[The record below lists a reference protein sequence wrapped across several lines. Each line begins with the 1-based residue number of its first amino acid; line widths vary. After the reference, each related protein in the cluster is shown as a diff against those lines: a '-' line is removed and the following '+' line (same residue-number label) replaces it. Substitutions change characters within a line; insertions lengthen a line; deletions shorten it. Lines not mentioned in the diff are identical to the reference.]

1 MLSCSRISQALL
13 VAAASMVAAGCAAP
27 PETATLTPP
36 AALQMNGV
44 PPIPAALATR
54 VGAYT
59 ELRGAGLVDWH
70 PDGQDLVVTWRGGNT
85 VQLHRA
91 DPAGRLTALT
101 DATEP
106 TRSGRFVPAAP
117 GLLLLSRDSG
127 GGEAGQIVRHDVATG
142 AETRL
147 TDPDQRHAMGP
158 FSRDGRWLAFTSVP
172 LDRTAQGGTRARI
185 ETRLSLLDPARGE
198 IRVLA
203 TLPGPGWSANAFGR
217 DDRSLLLTRY
227 RSNIDA
233 EVWSLDLS
241 PTAGRPATPQ
251 RLLPRDGDPRAAY
264 FGSDVLADGRLLVR
278 TDAFGEF
285 RTLYRFDPA
294 TGAFDR
300 VGPAPTWDVVDSDLA
315 TDGARLALVRNEAGR
330 GVLHLADGRTLAP
343 LPAPDVPGNVRG
355 VVFSPDGTRLA
366 VWHDG
371 ADSPGTV
378 SVLDLASGQLTPR
391 VQPDTAG
398 LDTAAF
404 RPTEVIA
411 WNSFDGRRITGLMTR
426 PPTRFSGP
434 RPVLIDFHG
443 GPAAQARLG
452 FNGRTNYLINE
463 LGIVLIEPN
472 VRGSSG
478 FGKTFV
484 SLDDGRLRE
493 DSVRDAGA
501 LLDWIATQP
510 GLDASRVAVSGG
522 SYGGYMVQ
530 AVAVH
535 HGPRIRGAINI
546 VGISHFVNFLENTE
560 SYRRDL
566 RRVEY
571 GDERDP
577 AMRAFLHAISPL
589 TMAARM
595 TAPMFVIHGRND
607 PRVPV
612 SEAEQLVA
620 TLQRSGVPVWTMI
633 ADNEGH
639 GFAKKDNA
647 DYAFLARVLFL
658 QSVLR

>member
-1 MLSCSRISQALL
+1 MTSDSFRMLMVMLALGALGACTSPTTGGVINAPQALRM
-13 VAAASMVAAGCAAP
+13 A
-27 PETATLTPP
+27 
-36 AALQMNGV
+36 GV
-44 PPIPAALATR
+44 PPIPVSLASR

-59 ELRGAGLVDWH
+59 EVRAAGLVDWH

-91 DPAGRLTALT
+91 DPTGRLTALT
-101 DATEP
+101 DAAEP

-117 GLLLLSRDSG
+117 DLLLLSRDSG
-127 GGEAGQIVRHDVATG
+127 GGEAGQIVRHVVSTG
-142 AETRL
+142 EETRL
-147 TDPDQRHAMGP
+147 TDPDQRHGMGP

-172 LDRTAQGGTRARI
+172 LDRTAQGGSRARI
-185 ETRLSLLDPARGE
+185 ETRLSMLDPASGE

-217 DDRSLLLTRY
+217 DDRQLLLTRY

-233 EVWSLDLS
+233 EVWSLDLA
-241 PTAGRPATPQ
+241 PPAGPPATPQ

-264 FGSDVLADGRLLVR
+264 FGADVLADGRLLVR

-285 RTLYRFDPA
+285 RSLFRFDPA

-300 VGPAPTWDVVDSDLA
+300 VGPAPTWDVVDSNLA
-315 TDGARLALVRNEAGR
+315 ADGARLALVRNEAGR

-343 LPAPDVPGNVRG
+343 MPAPDVPGNVRG
-355 VVFSPDGTRLA
+355 VRFSPDGTRLA
-366 VWHDG
+366 IWHDG
-371 ADSPGTV
+371 ADTPGTV
-378 SVLDLASGQLTPR
+378 SVLDLASGQLAVR
-391 VQPDTAG
+391 VRPDTAG

-404 RPTEVIA
+404 RPTEVIE
-411 WNSFDGRRITGLMTR
+411 WTSFDGLRITGLMTR
-426 PPTRFSGP
+426 PPARFTGP

-452 FNGRTNYLINE
+452 FNGRYNYLINE

-484 SLDDGRLRE
+484 SLDDRRLRE

-535 HGPRIRGAINI
+535 FGARIRGAINS

-577 AMRAFLHAISPL
+577 AMRAFLQAISPL
-589 TMAARM
+589 TQAARIK
-595 TAPMFVIHGRND
+595 APMFVIHGRND

-612 SEAEQLVA
+612 SEAEQLVS
-620 TLQRSGVPVWTMI
+620 TLQGHGVPVWTMI

-639 GFAKKDNA
+639 GFAKKENA

-658 QSVLR
+658 EQVLR